1 MKKYRNIIKR
11 QSEERRNDL
20 KRIIRDYY
28 NIGKGQLFMIEYKGL
43 SSSLI
48 SYSGYIISEND
59 YYSV

>member
-1 MKKYRNIIKR
+1 LKKYRNIIER

-28 NIGKGQLFMIEYKGL
+28 NIGKGQLFMFEYKGL